1 VGDDVAIEIDE
12 VIAPMAAPVA
22 DPMATAASLGSAAL
36 AGVRTLVPG
45 VVAASAIAAVAT
57 AIGGVAPVVGAP
69 VVAIVCGIAISAI
82 RRPSSRLRPGIAFTS
97 KKVLQGSI
105 VALGFGLSLGQ
116 VLTTGGRSLPVLLG
130 TLVAALGVAFV
141 AGRALRLRPDLNTL
155 IGVGTAICGAS
166 AIAATDAVIDA
177 DEADVSYA
185 IATIFT
191 FNVVAVLL
199 YPSLG
204 HAFGFSQHT
213 FGLWAG
219 TAINDLSSVVAA
231 ATIYGHTAASVG
243 VVVKLTRT
251 LAIIPISL
259 GLAALR
265 ARRRTPSPDGAVT
278 RRVELRRI
286 LPLFIVAFLAAVVWN
301 TVGLVPGGWHH
312 GLSDLAT
319 WMITAAL
326 AAIGLSTD
334 FSHIRRAGLRP
345 IALGAILWA
354 TVGLTS
360 LGLQAV
366 TGAR

>member
-1 VGDDVAIEIDE
+1 VGDEIAIEIDE
-12 VIAPMAAPVA
+12 VATPVA
-22 DPMATAASLGSAAL
+22 AAVSLGTTAL
-36 AGVRTLVPG
+36 SGVRALVPG
-45 VVAASAIAAVAT
+45 VAAASAIAAVAT

-69 VVAIVCGIAISAI
+69 VVAIVCGIAISAV

-116 VLTTGGRSLPVLLG
+116 VLATGGRSLPVLLG
-130 TLVAALGVAFV
+130 TLVAALAVAFV
-141 AGRALRLRPDLNTL
+141 AGRALRLHPDLNTL

-191 FNVVAVLL
+191 FNVVAVLC
-199 YPSLG
+199 YPTLG
-204 HAFGFSQHT
+204 HALGFSQHT

-259 GLAALR
+259 GLAAWR
-265 ARRRTPSPDGAVT
+265 ARRRTPSVDGTAA

-301 TVGLVPGGWHH
+301 TVGLVPTGWHH

-366 TGAR
+366 TGTR